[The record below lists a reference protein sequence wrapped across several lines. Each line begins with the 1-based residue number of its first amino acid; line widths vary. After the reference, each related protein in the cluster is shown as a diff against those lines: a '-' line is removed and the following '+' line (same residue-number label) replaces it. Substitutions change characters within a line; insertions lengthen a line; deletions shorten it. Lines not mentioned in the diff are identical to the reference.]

1 MANLSLKHPRARSVL
16 VQCGGLQVLVKLL
29 AESVKGSAQSFSI
42 SPSLLEKAC
51 AALSHALC
59 SIDTKNTFVMAG
71 S

>member
-16 VQCGGLQVLVKLL
+16 VQCGGLQVLVSLL
-29 AESVKGSAQSFSI
+29 AESLKGSAKAFSI
-42 SPSLLEKAC
+42 SPLLLEKAC

-59 SIDTKNTFVMAG
+59 SIDTKSTFVTAG

>member
-1 MANLSLKHPRARSVL
+1 M
-16 VQCGGLQVLVKLL
+16 QCGGLQVLVKLL